1 MYTQIIKIL
10 FSWALDP
17 IVLPGASAAR
27 GQAAA
32 FNPSR
37 VVDWNTAVPG
47 ESGAAAHALAPNG
60 DSIQSGDLGNMLGT
74 EAIQVIPA
82 TKPVSVSDLL
92 YRHLKH

>member
-1 MYTQIIKIL
+1 M

-32 FNPSR
+32 FNPWR
-37 VVDWNTAVPG
+37 VVNWNTAAPG

-60 DSIQSGDLGNMLGT
+60 DSIQSAGHRSNSSDSSNETGLT
-74 EAIQVIPA
+74 ERPLVQALEA
-82 TKPVSVSDLL
+82 LSL
-92 YRHLKH
+92 

>member
-1 MYTQIIKIL
+1 M

-17 IVLPGASAAR
+17 ILPGAAAAR

-37 VVDWNTAVPG
+37 VVNWNTAAPG
-47 ESGAAAHALAPNG
+47 ESGAAAPALAPNG
-60 DSIQSGDLGNMLGT
+60 DSIQSESGDLGNMLGT

-82 TKPVSVSDLL
+82 TKPASVSDLL

>member
-1 MYTQIIKIL
+1 M
-10 FSWALDP
+10 FFWALDP

-37 VVDWNTAVPG
+37 VVNWNTAAPG
-47 ESGAAAHALAPNG
+47 ESGAAAPALAPNS
-60 DSIQSGDLGNMLGT
+60 DSIESGDLGNMLGT
-74 EAIQVIPA
+74 EAIQMIPGTRQA
-82 TKPVSVSDLL
+82 SVSDLL